1 MPEAG
6 GVRGGLAPGKL
17 MLKQIKYPLVYY
29 TYMSLSSN
37 RILSIYKSR
46 NTLIKQLETLE
57 YEVADYAQ
65 FSINEIDAMCA
76 NDQLDMLVS
85 REKDGGKIYVKY
97 CIHIK
102 QLRKENID
110 QFVEDLFDIEQV
122 LEKKDILVV
131 VTNDDPNDTILQK
144 LKYLYD
150 HSGILVVVR
159 SLQRLQ
165 FNILEHDLVP
175 PATILN
181 KQEIEAV
188 KNKYHVE
195 DVAKF
200 PEISRFDPQALA
212 LCLRPGDV
220 IRLERNSNTALYYNY
235 YRTCV

>member
-1 MPEAG
+1 
-6 GVRGGLAPGKL
+6 
-17 MLKQIKYPLVYY
+17 
-29 TYMSLSSN
+29 MSLSSN
-37 RILSIYKSR
+37 RVLSIYKSR
-46 NTLIKQLETLE
+46 NTLIKQLESLN
-57 YEVADYAQ
+57 YEVSDYSK

-85 REKDGGKIYVKY
+85 REKDGGKLYVKY
-97 CIHIK
+97 CIQLK

-131 VTNDDPNDTILQK
+131 VTNDDPNDTIIQK

-175 PATILN
+175 LATILN
-181 KQEIEAV
+181 KEEVDAL
-188 KNKYHVE
+188 KHKYHVE
-195 DVAKF
+195 DIAKF

-220 IRLERNSNTALYYNY
+220 IRLERHSNTALYYNY

>member
-1 MPEAG
+1 
-6 GVRGGLAPGKL
+6 
-17 MLKQIKYPLVYY
+17 
-29 TYMSLSSN
+29 MSLSSN
-37 RILSIYKSR
+37 RVLSIYKSR
-46 NTLIKQLETLE
+46 NTLIKQLDKLGYNVEH
-57 YEVADYAQ
+57 YSQ
-65 FSINEIDAMCA
+65 FSINEIDAMYA

-85 REKDGGKIYVKY
+85 REKDGSKVYIKY
-97 CIHIK
+97 AIQLK

-122 LEKKDILVV
+122 LEKKDVLVL

-144 LKYLYD
+144 LRYLYD
-150 HSGILVVVR
+150 HSGVLVVVR

-181 KQEIEAV
+181 KEEV
-188 KNKYHVE
+188 EVLKKKYHVE

-220 IRLERNSNTALYYNY
+220 IELQRKSNTALYYKY
-235 YRTCV
+235 YRACV